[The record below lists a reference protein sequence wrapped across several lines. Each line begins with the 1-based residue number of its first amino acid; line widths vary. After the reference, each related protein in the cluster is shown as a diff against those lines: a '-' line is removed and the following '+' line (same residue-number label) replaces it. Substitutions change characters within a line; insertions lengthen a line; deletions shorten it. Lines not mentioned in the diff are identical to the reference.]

1 MFRNRGNRAENFW
14 RKILPAVN
22 KRPHE
27 LDPRITVDTKGGF
40 GCAEIAFQHDCGS
53 VVERMGEH
61 SRRMNPSQSVV
72 VQRQRRE
79 EWGTSAKRMDR
90 GSEVVA
96 ETRQG
101 QFHSACGAAGG
112 GLCFKHVNVQPCLR
126 EDYCR
131 CQSVWTRSDHARAR
145 ARHTH
150 LNSRGSLVCDSADS
164 VAKKNENHRGH
175 RGTQSSVPGKICC
188 PVLSA
193 IEALESDLK
202 NPCVITAKN
211 P

>member
-1 MFRNRGNRAENFW
+1 
-14 RKILPAVN
+14 
-22 KRPHE
+22 
-27 LDPRITVDTKGGF
+27 
-40 GCAEIAFQHDCGS
+40 
-53 VVERMGEH
+53 
-61 SRRMNPSQSVV
+61 VV

-90 GSEVVA
+90 GSEVVE

-112 GLCFKHVNVQPCLR
+112 RLCFKNVNVQACLR

-131 CQSVWTRSDHARAR
+131 CQSVWTRADHARAG

-150 LNSRGSLVCDSADS
+150 LDSRGSLVCDSADS
-164 VAKKNENHRGH
+164 VAKKSDNHRGH
-175 RGTQSSVPGKICC
+175 RTQSSVPGKICC

-202 NPCVITAKN
+202 NPRVITTKN